1 MADFQP
7 TRRLKGVVSNDPF
20 GYRATSSRNAQRHQI
35 GMAGEIIPES
45 RATSAGISSPVGGE
59 ALIADV
65 PVLDPELE
73 GSTQAVIQ
81 GSRERR
87 SLCPLADL
95 CR

>member
-1 MADFQP
+1 
-7 TRRLKGVVSNDPF
+7 
-20 GYRATSSRNAQRHQI
+20 
-35 GMAGEIIPES
+35 MAGEIIPES

-81 GSRERR
+81 RSRERR
-87 SLCPLADL
+87 P
-95 CR
+95 